1 MKQLHVVGSFPV
13 GTHTFVL
20 WQMIGAHA
28 LGHQTAVL
36 AANNG
41 NDSGHQLAKQLGLD
55 EHTAIYANY
64 RTTTPWRPDLRRF
77 TPAVS
82 RAANKALYGRMLAE
96 RRKSFFCELIS
107 MPEIRQIDL
116 VQVHFVNWA
125 VDVGIQLAKLLS
137 LPCVVTAHGAV
148 ADTPVEFLQ
157 YTQENADAIVV
168 VSESERQAWID
179 RTGSDRKLHRVWN
192 GLPIK
197 GFLQRTS
204 KRPDHTLEL
213 VTIGRLSPKKRID
226 DIVKAVAKLRDRG
239 YECNLT
245 IFGEGPL
252 RNDLEHQI
260 RRLNLTDRIHLKGM
274 VQHEK
279 VMARLAVSDMLVHAA
294 EVETFGLAMIEG
306 MAAGLPVVAAHSNG
320 ASEILVHGTTGFL
333 YEPGDVESMVQHIIR
348 LAEDDPLNTTMG
360 LAGRQRVEREFSLE
374 AHMGNMGR
382 IWAEALSEHASNC
395 RVHSFS
401 PTPK

>member
-1 MKQLHVVGSFPV
+1 MKQLHVVGGFPI

-64 RTTTPWRPDLRRF
+64 RTTTPCRLDLRRF

-82 RAANKALYGRMLAE
+82 HAANKALYGRMLAE

-116 VQVHFVNWA
+116 VQVHFVSWA
-125 VDVGIQLAKLLS
+125 VDVGIPLAKLLN

-197 GFLQRTS
+197 GLLQRPS

-213 VTIGRLSPKKRID
+213 VTIGRLSPEKRID
-226 DIVKAVAKLRDRG
+226 DIVKAIAKLHDRG

-252 RNDLEHQI
+252 RNDLESRI
-260 RRLNLTDRIHLKGM
+260 RHLNLTARIHLKGI

-279 VMARLAVSDMLVHAA
+279 VMEQLAASDMLVHAA
-294 EVETFGLAMIEG
+294 EVEPFGLAMIEG
-306 MAAGLPVVAAHSNG
+306 MAAGLPVVAARSNG
-320 ASEILVHGTTGFL
+320 ASEILVHGKTGFL

-382 IWAEALSEHASNC
+382 IWAEALSEHASNYS
-395 RVHSFS
+395 VHSFS

>member
-41 NDSGHQLAKQLGLD
+41 NDSGHQLAKQLGLN

-77 TPAVS
+77 TPAVA

-107 MPEIRQIDL
+107 MPEIRQVDL
-116 VQVHFVNWA
+116 VQVHFINWA
-125 VDVGIQLAKLLS
+125 IDVGIPLAKLLG

-179 RTGSDRKLHRVWN
+179 LTGSDRKLHRVWN
-192 GLPIK
+192 GLPIN
-197 GFLQRTS
+197 GPLQRTS
-204 KRPDHTLEL
+204 KQPGSTLEL
-213 VTIGRLSPKKRID
+213 VTIGRLSPEKRVD
-226 DIVKAVAKLRDRG
+226 DIVKAVAKLRDSG

-252 RNDLEHQI
+252 RKDLEPQI
-260 RRLNLTDRIHLKGM
+260 MHLNLADRIRLKGI

-279 VMARLAVSDMLVHAA
+279 VMEQLATSDMLIHAA
-294 EVETFGLAMIEG
+294 DVEPFGLAIIEG
-306 MAAGLPVVAAHSNG
+306 MAAGLPVVAARSNG

-333 YEPGDVESMVQHIIR
+333 YEPGDVDSIVQHIIR
-348 LAEDDPLNTTMG
+348 LAKDESLKTTMG
-360 LAGRQRVEREFSLE
+360 RAGRQRVEQEFSLD
-374 AHMGNMGR
+374 AHMGNMER
-382 IWAEALSEHASNC
+382 IWAKALSEHASNK
-395 RVHSFS
+395 RSFS
-401 PTPK
+401 APTSN